1 MKHPKGIERMSV
13 TNGTRER
20 EGTIEGGWVRSSERE
35 GTSDGETDGGPKK
48 GGLVLVTVK
57 ASWGRRIYCGR
68 MRSHKGRLEPE

>member
-1 MKHPKGIERMSV
+1 MSV

-48 GGLVLVTVK
+48 GGLVLVTVGIVGK
-57 ASWGRRIYCGR
+57 ADLLWQNAVAQ
-68 MRSHKGRLEPE
+68 RSVGA